1 MFIVLLFITCLF
13 GTITNIYMDDAP
25 LSLREIID
33 NGRTSF
39 RRNNGKGPMYIQ
51 LEAKSYFSDGIVIK
65 NEDIIINGV

>member
-13 GTITNIYMDDAP
+13 GTSTYIHTDDAP

-39 RRNNGKGPMYIQ
+39 RRNNGKGSMYIQ
-51 LEAKSYFSDGIVIK
+51 LEAKSYFSDGIVIE